1 MPSSLLIVILLL
13 VKSWRLKVLRALL
26 ALFLPFVAGELM
38 AGAPADRDALKAQ
51 SELVERLSEHFESLE
66 PVEGTETRFAELRVD
81 LQAIQAAMT
90 EGELE
95 TKKLAAVEREIR
107 SHSEGMEG
115 YRQEYVRWV
124 RLVAEGERYPE
135 LRLRH
140 GMVYRE
146 VVIRRVTGV
155 GLEVRHSS
163 GTARLRHGDLSEEW
177 QDRFLWTGE
186 EAQRS
191 LAEEARA
198 DRKMEILQR
207 YAITQG
213 RDPVVAREEELARLA
228 LAELE
233 SSDPIVPAKLEPSEP
248 LELAEL
254 EPAELE
260 PVISVGP
267 PRPKTAEK
275 SR

>member
-1 MPSSLLIVILLL
+1 M
-13 VKSWRLKVLRALL
+13 
-26 ALFLPFVAGELM
+26 ALFLPFFAGELM
-38 AGAPADRDALKAQ
+38 AGTPAGSDTLKAQ
-51 SELVERLSEHFESLE
+51 SELVESLSQHFETLE
-66 PVEGTETRFAELRVD
+66 PVEGIETRFAELRAD
-81 LQAIQAAMT
+81 LQAIRASAT

-163 GTARLRHGDLSEEW
+163 GTARLRHRDLGEGW
-177 QDRFLWTGE
+177 QERFLWTGE

-213 RDPVVAREEELARLA
+213 RDPVVAREEEIARLA

-267 PRPKTAEK
+267 PRPKTSEK

>member
-1 MPSSLLIVILLL
+1 M
-13 VKSWRLKVLRALL
+13 
-26 ALFLPFVAGELM
+26 ALFLPFFAGEPM
-38 AGAPADRDALKAQ
+38 AGAPAGRDTLKAQ
-51 SELVERLSEHFESLE
+51 SELVESLSRHFESLE
-66 PVEGTETRFAELRVD
+66 SVEGTETRFAELRAD
-81 LQAIQAAMT
+81 LQAIRASMT

-95 TKKLAAVEREIR
+95 TKKLAAIEREIR

-163 GTARLRHGDLSEEW
+163 GTARLRHRDLSEGW
-177 QDRFLWTGE
+177 QERFLWNGE

-213 RDPVVAREEELARLA
+213 RDPVVAREEEIARLA

-248 LELAEL
+248 LKLAEL

-267 PRPKTAEK
+267 PRPRPPEK

>member
-1 MPSSLLIVILLL
+1 MAS
-13 VKSWRLKVLRALL
+13 
-26 ALFLPFVAGELM
+26 LPFVAGELM
-38 AGAPADRDALKAQ
+38 ASAPAGRDALKSQ
-51 SELVERLSEHFESLE
+51 SELVEMLCRHFESLD
-66 PVEGTETRFAELRVD
+66 PIEGTETRFAELRAD
-81 LQAIQAAMT
+81 LQMIRASAT
-90 EGELE
+90 GGKLE
-95 TKKLAAVEREIR
+95 TEKLSAVEREIR
-107 SHSEGMEG
+107 SYSEGMDD

-124 RLVAEGERYPE
+124 RLVAQGERHPE
-135 LRLRH
+135 LKLRH

-146 VVIRRVTGV
+146 VVIRRVTGI
-155 GLEVRHSS
+155 GLEIRHSS
-163 GTARLRHGDLSEEW
+163 GTARLRHGDLGGEW
-177 QDRFLWTGE
+177 QERFLWTGE

-198 DRKMEILQR
+198 DRKMETLQR
-207 YAITQG
+207 YAIKQG
-213 RDPVVAREEELARLA
+213 RDPVVAREEEIAKLA

-233 SSDPIVPAKLEPSEP
+233 SSAPIVPAKLEPSEP

-267 PRPKTAEK
+267 PRPKKPEK